1 MSEVK
6 TITQFYKAIL
16 KQDEDVQEL
25 FELQNQYHH
34 LFQFDPIT
42 FENLPSTLDAVIDK
56 NIEYHKNISKKQ
68 PIHDYLYR
76 IFLFAEPAFKHI
88 FSVLK
93 NNILREHTMLPISK
107 VREIDGKSISWLN
120 KRPGRTIKQ
129 KIGGA
134 GKIFAPHRI
143 ISIDTAENR
152 LLKAAAY
159 KLNRLL
165 SAQQKASGVY
175 SVKIKFIQRWLQSED
190 AGFIGEWNNIP
201 PNNVLLSDKNYK
213 KIWKTWIELQR
224 IDSLITEYLEHI
236 EEIKKTIHNINLL
249 TLQYQKVNS
258 HIIQR
263 PVLGDKKVNLTT
275 PFKDYQYIVPY
286 PALPY
291 KKINLKNYADSFQKN
306 YEPKIEPIKGA
317 FCVIDLTSIKPNFS
331 FCQDEIRQLPFIL
344 LQQIWKY
351 HEKKSDKITNQF
363 VDCGNAQAILLNSE
377 DKNIKI
383 DTFSFHDSLNQDV
396 NTDSFK
402 INDITG
408 VLIKKLSSYLLCS
421 KLIYFLPESLDDFS
435 SQIIRANI
443 NLYFFNAEQLPR
455 SIAKI
460 MLHFNGSDENTID
473 TEKYYIV
480 REETDS
486 EVIYTPIKA
495 IKDKSSDFEL
505 KKLIKNHNGVIWE
518 RHPSIIERKKTQNKK
533 QDENQFID
541 TVPLSDREFLPKI
554 KKNSNDI
561 EFLKIVLNTDN
572 NEKKSYI
579 PPKSLEKYP
588 HDIII
593 ELNKNDVI
601 QGGVLFTQNKQ
612 ILENEKID
620 IPLWKDHLP
629 PLKLKTFEKEI
640 QLVNDY
646 TSIIPK
652 RGHAVIIDVEE
663 KFTLPKNSPF
673 IEFELERGAGQQ
685 QNKFF
690 SYIKNQ
696 YFPLQE
702 DIDCDL
708 HLTYTYGDNKP
719 YKLSF
724 IPRNNIQKQKYEAF
738 IVEWTTETHIDINS
752 LPIPNYPPIY
762 KWDDFFEYP
771 ESEKEKNDD
780 IIKWWSDQFDLIKRL
795 ADNSLNRR
803 CNLKIKRNRL
813 RFCTFTICNNGMSIL
828 NNREIDNNFK
838 HEFKNTIRYAE
849 IIIKKFRN
857 KYLQDEMRLFLSAL
871 HKDTPESNIQFLIE
885 SCKNNF
891 NEYYRNIAFALGDL
905 SQQWHKN
912 LFNFILTNYLNED
925 REEIDY
931 VLRLLSISI
940 WRHKDF
946 VFKFISKQLIV
957 ILKIITIITNRLK
970 KNKKYI
976 EEIVFEDP
984 EHDKQFYLNL
994 SFFIE
999 LLIGLL
1005 RLREKE
1011 EYREALSPYS
1021 AHIKELYTV
1030 LKSLK
1035 GFDIKT
1041 RMKFKSDD
1049 KSEITALEYLMER
1062 LIGTIKNS
1070 SIKIAGVSAG

>member
-16 KQDEDVQEL
+16 KQDEDAQEL

-93 NNILREHTMLPISK
+93 NKILREHTMLPISK
-107 VREIDGKSISWLN
+107 VREIDAKSISWLN
-120 KRPGRTIKQ
+120 KKPGRTVKQ

-152 LLKAAAY
+152 LLKATAS
-159 KLNRLL
+159 KLSKLL

-175 SVKIKFIQRWLQSED
+175 SVKIKFIKRWLQSED
-190 AGFIGEWNNIP
+190 AECIGDWNNIP

-213 KIWKTWIELQR
+213 KIWKAWIELQR

-263 PVLGDKKVNLTT
+263 PVLGDKKFNLTT
-275 PFKDYQYIVPY
+275 PFKDHQYIVPY

-351 HEKKSDKITNQF
+351 SEKKSNKTITQF
-363 VDCGNAQAILLNSE
+363 VDCGNAQAIILNSE
-377 DKNIKI
+377 DKNVKI

-396 NTDSFK
+396 NKYSF
-402 INDITG
+402 NVNEITSI
-408 VLIKKLSSYLLCS
+408 LIKKLSSYLMCS

-435 SQIIRANI
+435 SQIIRTNI

-455 SIAKI
+455 SISKI
-460 MLHFNGSDENTID
+460 MLHFNGCDENTID
-473 TEKYYIV
+473 TEKYYV
-480 REETDS
+480 VKEETDS
-486 EVIYTPIKA
+486 EIIYTPIKA
-495 IKDKSSDFEL
+495 IKDKSSLEL
-505 KKLIKNHNGVIWE
+505 KKLIKNHNGIIWE

-561 EFLKIVLNTDN
+561 EFHKIVLNTDN

-579 PPKSLEKYP
+579 HPKSLEKYP

-601 QGGVLFTQNKQ
+601 RGGMLFAQNKQ
-612 ILENEKID
+612 ILEKAKRD

-629 PLKLKTFEKEI
+629 PLKLKTFETEI
-640 QLVNDY
+640 QLVKDN

-652 RGHAVIIDVEE
+652 RGHAVIIDVEQ

-673 IEFELERGAGQQ
+673 IEFELERGTGQQ
-685 QNKFF
+685 HDKFF
-690 SYIKNQ
+690 AYIKNK

-702 DIDCDL
+702 DIDCNL
-708 HLTYTYGDNKP
+708 HLTYTYGDNQP

-724 IPRNNIQKQKYEAF
+724 IPRNNIQKQQYEAF
-738 IVEWTTETHIDINS
+738 IVEWTSQTHIDING

-762 KWDDFFEYP
+762 KWKDFFDYP
-771 ESEKEKNDD
+771 EADKPEHSD
-780 IIKWWSDQFDLIKRL
+780 IISWWIGQFDLIEKLKTYRL
-795 ADNSLNRR
+795 RNIP
-803 CNLKIKRNRL
+803 NLKKSL
-813 RFCTFTICNNGMSIL
+813 RFPTFIICDNAMSI
-828 NNREIDNNFK
+828 IDNMEIKEDFK
-838 HEFKNTIRYAE
+838 LKFKQARENAEF
-849 IIIKKFRN
+849 IIQYSNDSNLKE
-857 KYLQDEMRLFLSAL
+857 EMRLFLSAL
-871 HKDTPESNIQFLIE
+871 HKDMPESNIQFLMKRCE
-885 SCKNNF
+885 DNF
-891 NEYYRNIAFALGDL
+891 NEYYRRIAFALGDL
-905 SQQWHKN
+905 SQEWQEN
-912 LFNFILTNYLNED
+912 LFNFTLKNYLTED
-925 REEIDY
+925 SEEIDY
-931 VLRLLSISI
+931 VLRLLSIAI
-940 WRHKDF
+940 WRHKE
-946 VFKFISKQLIV
+946 FIFRLNNEQLIM
-957 ILKIITIITNRLK
+957 ILKIITLRLV
-970 KNKKYI
+970 KNKKII
-976 EEIVFEDP
+976 EKDSVSERIK
-984 EHDKQFYLNL
+984 HDKGLNF

-1011 EYREALSPYS
+1011 EYREALYPY
-1021 AHIKELYTV
+1021 APHIKELYKV

-1035 GFDIKT
+1035 SFNIKT

-1049 KSEITALEYLMER
+1049 KSEITALEYLMEC
-1062 LIGTIKNS
+1062 LIGNIKNS

>member
-16 KQDEDVQEL
+16 KQDEDAQEL

-34 LFQFDPIT
+34 LFHFDPIT

-93 NNILREHTMLPISK
+93 NKILREHTMLPISK
-107 VREIDGKSISWLN
+107 VREIDAKSISWLN
-120 KRPGRTIKQ
+120 KKPGRTVKQ
-129 KIGGA
+129 KIGVS

-152 LLKAAAY
+152 LLKATAS
-159 KLNRLL
+159 KLSKLL
-165 SAQQKASGVY
+165 SAQQKASDVY
-175 SVKIKFIQRWLQSED
+175 SVKTKFIKRWLQSED
-190 AGFIGEWNNIP
+190 AECIGDWNNIP

-213 KIWKTWIELQR
+213 KIWKAWIELQR
-224 IDSLITEYLEHI
+224 IDSRIKEYIEHI
-236 EEIKKTIHNINLL
+236 DEIKQTMYNVDIL
-249 TLQYQKVNS
+249 TSRYQKEES

-263 PVLGDKKVNLTT
+263 PVLGDKNFNLTMPFKDHRYIAKDSILKHKKVNLE
-275 PFKDYQYIVPY
+275 
-286 PALPY
+286 
-291 KKINLKNYADSFQKN
+291 NYADNLKKN
-306 YEPKIEPIKGA
+306 YILKEVQPIKTP
-317 FCVIDLTSIKPNFS
+317 FCTIDLTSIKPNFS

-351 HEKKSDKITNQF
+351 SEKKSNKTITQF
-363 VDCGNAQAILLNSE
+363 VDCGNAQAIILNSE
-377 DKNIKI
+377 DKNVKI
-383 DTFSFHDSLNQDV
+383 DTFSFHDSLNQNV
-396 NTDSFK
+396 NKYSF
-402 INDITG
+402 NVNEITSI
-408 VLIKKLSSYLLCS
+408 LIKKLSSYLMCS

-435 SQIIRANI
+435 SQIIRTNI

-455 SIAKI
+455 SISKI
-460 MLHFNGSDENTID
+460 MLHFNGCDENTID
-473 TEKYYIV
+473 TEKYYV
-480 REETDS
+480 VKEETDS
-486 EVIYTPIKA
+486 EIIYTPIKA
-495 IKDKSSDFEL
+495 IKDKSSLEL
-505 KKLIKNHNGVIWE
+505 KKLIKNHNGIIWE
-518 RHPSIIERKKTQNKK
+518 RHPSIIERKKYQNKV

-541 TVPLSDREFLPKI
+541 TIPLSDREFLPKI

-561 EFLKIVLNTDN
+561 EFYNMVLNTDKH
-572 NEKKSYI
+572 EKKYYNL
-579 PPKSLEKYP
+579 PKALEKYP
-588 HDIII
+588 HEII
-593 ELNKNDVI
+593 ELDKNDVI
-601 QGGVLFTQNKQ
+601 RGGVLFTQNKQ
-612 ILENEKID
+612 ILENEKKD

-629 PLKLKTFEKEI
+629 PLKLKTFETEI
-640 QLVNDY
+640 QLVKDN

-652 RGHAVIIDVEE
+652 RGHAVIIDVEQ
-663 KFTLPKNSPF
+663 KFTLSKNSPF

-685 QNKFF
+685 HDKFF
-690 SYIKNQ
+690 AYIKNK

-724 IPRNNIQKQKYEAF
+724 VPRDNIQKQQYEAF
-738 IVEWTTETHIDINS
+738 IVEWIQESHIDING

-762 KWDDFFEYP
+762 KWNDFFKYP
-771 ESEKEKNDD
+771 EADKPEHSD
-780 IIKWWSDQFDLIKRL
+780 IISWWTDQFDLIKRL

-849 IIIKKFRN
+849 FIIQYSNDSNLK
-857 KYLQDEMRLFLSAL
+857 DEMRLFLSAL
-871 HKDTPESNIQFLIE
+871 HKDMPESNIQFLME
-885 SCKNNF
+885 SCKYNF
-891 NEYYRNIAFALGDL
+891 NEYYRRIAFALGDL
-905 SQQWHKN
+905 SQEWQED
-912 LFNFILTNYLNED
+912 LFNFTLKNYLTED
-925 REEIDY
+925 SEEIDY
-931 VLRLLSISI
+931 VLRLLSIAI
-940 WRHKDF
+940 WRHKE
-946 VFKFISKQLIV
+946 FIFRLNNEQLIM
-957 ILKIITIITNRLK
+957 ILKIITNRFK

-976 EEIVFEDP
+976 EESTCEDP
-984 EHDKQFYLNL
+984 KQDKQFYLNIA
-994 SFFIE
+994 FFIE

-1011 EYREALSPYS
+1011 EYREVLSPYS

-1035 GFDIKT
+1035 NFDIKT

-1049 KSEITALEYLMER
+1049 KSEIQALEYLMER
-1062 LIGTIKNS
+1062 LIGNIKNS
-1070 SIKIAGVSAG
+1070 SIKITGVSAG

>member
-1 MSEVK
+1 MKEIK
-6 TITQFYKAIL
+6 TIDQFYKAMAYN
-16 KQDEDVQEL
+16 KDVQEL
-25 FELQNQYHH
+25 FELQNHYHH
-34 LFQFDPIT
+34 LFQFDPIS

-56 NIEYHKNISKKQ
+56 NINYHKNISKEQ

-107 VREIDGKSISWLN
+107 VREIDGKSISWLS
-120 KRPGRTIKQ
+120 KRSGRTIKQ
-129 KIGGA
+129 KIGRA

-263 PVLGDKKVNLTT
+263 PVLGDKKFNLTT
-275 PFKDYQYIVPY
+275 PLKDYRYIVSY

-291 KKINLKNYADSFQKN
+291 KKINLKKYADSFQKN
-306 YEPKIEPIKGA
+306 YKPKIEHIKEA
-317 FCVIDLTSIKPNFS
+317 FCTIDLTSIKPSFS
-331 FCQDEIRQLPFIL
+331 FCQDKIRSLPFIL

-351 HEKKSDKITNQF
+351 SEKKSNKSITQF
-363 VDCGNAQAILLNSE
+363 VDCGNAQAIILNSE

-383 DTFSFHDSLNQDV
+383 DTFSFHDSLNQNV
-396 NTDSFK
+396 KKDSFD
-402 INDITG
+402 INEITSI
-408 VLIKKLSSYLLCS
+408 LIKKLSSYLMCS

-435 SQIIRANI
+435 SQIIRTNI

-455 SIAKI
+455 SISKI
-460 MLHFNGSDENTID
+460 MLYFNDSDENTID

-480 REETDS
+480 KEETDS
-486 EVIYTPIKA
+486 EIIYTPIKA
-495 IKDKSSDFEL
+495 IKDKSSSLEL

-518 RHPSIIERKKTQNKK
+518 RHPSIIERKKDQNKN
-533 QDENQFID
+533 QNENQFIA
-541 TVPLSDREFLPKI
+541 TIPLRDRAFLPKI
-554 KKNSNDI
+554 KENLTDI
-561 EFLKIVLNTDN
+561 EFHKIVLNTDN
-572 NEKKSYI
+572 NESKSYI
-579 PPKSLEKYP
+579 PPNALEKYP
-588 HDIII
+588 NDIII

-601 QGGVLFTQNKQ
+601 RGGLLFAQNKQ
-612 ILENEKID
+612 MLEDKQKD

-629 PLKLKTFEKEI
+629 PLKLKTFETEI
-640 QLVNDY
+640 QLVKHN

-652 RGHAVIIDVEE
+652 RGHAVIIDVEQ

-673 IEFELERGAGQQ
+673 IEFELERGSGQQ

-690 SYIKNQ
+690 AYIKNQ
-696 YFPLQE
+696 YFPLEE

-724 IPRNNIQKQKYEAF
+724 IPRDNIQKQKYEAF
-738 IVEWTTETHIDINS
+738 IVEWTPQTHIDING

-762 KWDDFFEYP
+762 KWKDFFDYP
-771 ESEKEKNDD
+771 EADKPEHSD
-780 IIKWWSDQFDLIKRL
+780 IISWWSGQFDLIEKLKTYRL
-795 ADNSLNRR
+795 RNIP
-803 CNLKIKRNRL
+803 NLKKSL
-813 RFCTFTICNNGMSIL
+813 RFPTFIICNNAMSI
-828 NNREIDNNFK
+828 IDNMEIKEDFK
-838 HEFKNTIRYAE
+838 LKFKQARENAEF
-849 IIIKKFRN
+849 IIQYFNDSNLK
-857 KYLQDEMRLFLSAL
+857 DEMRLFLSVL
-871 HKDTPESNIQFLIE
+871 HKDMPESNIQFLME
-885 SCKNNF
+885 SCKYNF
-891 NEYYRNIAFALGDL
+891 NEYYRRIAFALGDL
-905 SQQWHKN
+905 SQEWQEN
-912 LFNFILTNYLNED
+912 LFNFILTNYLTED

-931 VLRLLSISI
+931 VLRLLSVSI

-946 VFKFISKQLIV
+946 VFKFTSKQLIV

-976 EEIVFEDP
+976 EESVFEDP

-1005 RLREKE
+1005 RLREKK
-1011 EYREALSPYS
+1011 EYREVLSPYS

-1062 LIGTIKNS
+1062 LIGNIKNS